1 MTHSLVPAPEQE
13 GGQVAFPLGE
23 AIVGLAIR
31 LVVISALAQRLDD
44 NLGTWYPIASMP
56 ILIWRFL
63 VRLVNCLC

>member
-1 MTHSLVPAPEQE
+1 M
-13 GGQVAFPLGE
+13 AFPLGE
-23 AIVGLAIR
+23 AIVGLAIP
-31 LVVISALAQRLDD
+31 LVVIGALAQRLDD